1 MKNNMCS
8 LASVSAFEIL
18 GANYIFL
25 PFANYFNFYNIC
37 DIINITPNLSIAHWI
52 LVR

>member
-18 GANYIFL
+18 GTSYNFL
-25 PFANYFNFYNIC
+25 TFANYLEFYNIC
-37 DIINITPNLSIAHWI
+37 DIINITPDLGVAHWI